1 VSRISYALILSAL
14 LVAPNALADD
24 EAPAPA
30 KAESPKNEVVLH
42 VASPDAVSVANS
54 ETGEVVCTSPCDKP
68 VPSSGRYKIV
78 GARPSPD
85 FTLTRTSGKADV
97 KVKPGSKR
105 DFWLGVGGL
114 GLGGALIG
122 TGVTLLIYGVETRE
136 PVPGGDGETTDNTFT
151 DLMALGTTLTIA
163 GTVAALWG
171 GATVLANAQT
181 KVRGDLNTA
190 RIDVPRSSN
199 NTARSLPK
207 ATSIPLFVGT
217 F

>member
-1 VSRISYALILSAL
+1 
-14 LVAPNALADD
+14 
-24 EAPAPA
+24 
-30 KAESPKNEVVLH
+30 

-68 VPSSGRYKIV
+68 VPSTARYRIV

-85 FTLTRTSGKADV
+85 FTLTRTTGKADV

-114 GLGGALIG
+114 SLGGALIG
-122 TGVTLLIYGVETRE
+122 TGVTILIYGVETRD
-136 PVPGGDGETTDNTFT
+136 PVPGSDGETTNNTFT
-151 DLMALGTTLTIA
+151 DLRALGTTLTIA

-171 GATVLANAQT
+171 GAAVLSNAQT

-190 RIDVPRSSN
+190 RIDVPRSN
-199 NTARSLPK
+199 NNARALPK
-207 ATSIPLFVGT
+207 ATNIPLFVGT